1 MMTTGMLWMDD
12 DPKRSFDD
20 KVKRAELYYVEKYGV
35 KPTDCFVNSG
45 QLPPETLDVNGV
57 KLHGSKQ
64 VSLHHFWIGVDG
76 QSPKPVQKSK
86 D

>member
-12 DPKRSFDD
+12 DSKRTFSD
-20 KVKRAELYYVEKYGV
+20 KVLRAEVYYTNKYGV
-35 KPTDCFVNSG
+35 KPTDVFVNSD
-45 QLPPETLDVNGV
+45 QLPPEILDANGV

-76 QSPKPVQKSK
+76 FAPKPVQKSR